1 MHACAA
7 WPLWGGGSR
16 VRIRI
21 SYRGVWSRSHFTGLA
36 GLPAGSSYQEYISDF
51 FFVCVSFQP
60 KRMIEAV
67 NGVLDSYRSLS
78 LDFSFLWLGA
88 VLFLLG

>member
-1 MHACAA
+1 
-7 WPLWGGGSR
+7 
-16 VRIRI
+16 
-21 SYRGVWSRSHFTGLA
+21 
-36 GLPAGSSYQEYISDF
+36 
-51 FFVCVSFQP
+51 
-60 KRMIEAV
+60 MIEAV